1 MSVSYDGSM
10 ENEELGKGRRGQEL
24 KMVCAWCGKDMG
36 EKDGEGIEGISHSI
50 CEECLTQLEEKSGEK
65 D

>member
-10 ENEELGKGRRGQEL
+10 ENEELGKGRRGQGL

-36 EKDGEGIEGISHSI
+36 EKEGEGIEGISHSI
-50 CEECLTQLEEKSGEK
+50 CEECLTQLEENSGEK